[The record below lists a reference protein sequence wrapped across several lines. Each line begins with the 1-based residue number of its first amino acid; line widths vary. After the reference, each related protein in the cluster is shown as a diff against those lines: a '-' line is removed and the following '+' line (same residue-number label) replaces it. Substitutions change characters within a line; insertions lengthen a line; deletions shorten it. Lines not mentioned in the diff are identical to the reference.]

1 MLSTSMPPSA
11 PRSTLE
17 EMLESIK
24 KRDERPKD
32 IPPALPQRPTS
43 KARLPSSVRTRK
55 PISLPSPSLNPST
68 EAIHLNTSETRVSAD
83 SGFCTVESAENK
95 PLHAHEVWVNS
106 ESDSVTNV
114 ALSNGFPREG
124 QVGSDKT
131 AEEPYK
137 EAAELN
143 VFDQGA
149 VNIAE
154 DTLMEKFEFTKLKD
168 QSTIDSPYKKVNLDS
183 ESDDSDYGSST
194 LSADQE
200 DRKWRGDSIS
210 GLNKV

>member
-1 MLSTSMPPSA
+1 MMDIFLGLLRPDRFFELPQVRGNCLIMKSVENLQILLRYQVKMLSTSMPPSA

-83 SGFCTVESAENK
+83 SGFCTVESADQRGENT
-95 PLHAHEVWVNS
+95 PVI
-106 ESDSVTNV
+106 
-114 ALSNGFPREG
+114 SN
-124 QVGSDKT
+124 
-131 AEEPYK
+131 
-137 EAAELN
+137 
-143 VFDQGA
+143 
-149 VNIAE
+149 
-154 DTLMEKFEFTKLKD
+154 
-168 QSTIDSPYKKVNLDS
+168 
-183 ESDDSDYGSST
+183 
-194 LSADQE
+194 
-200 DRKWRGDSIS
+200 
-210 GLNKV
+210 